1 MAADG
6 FASSVFL
13 APMAGITDKPLRRI
27 IHNCGAGNLI
37 TEMAAVN
44 AIQFK
49 NPKSWQIADVHD
61 EPYPVTVQLV
71 GNSPALF
78 ADAVRLVTDLGAAAI
93 DINMG
98 CPVKKIVNNN
108 AGSALMKDM
117 LLASQI
123 IEAAVKATSLKVSV
137 KFRKG
142 WDNEHINAVEFARM
156 CEQSGAT
163 RLTVHGRTRAQGYS
177 GAADWEIIKAV
188 KAAVKIPVIGN
199 GDIDS
204 PQKAQQRM
212 AESGVDGI
220 MIGRALLGNPWLLN
234 ATHQYLT
241 NGTEMLLPT
250 VSQIKEMLLQHI
262 RLLVEYYGEKNGM
275 AVSRKHVSWYVKG
288 LYEAKAFREQYTKL
302 NELAAAVDLIENF
315 FTKVV
320 EI

>member
-1 MAADG
+1 MALDG
-6 FASSVFL
+6 FASSVFM
-13 APMAGITDKPLRRI
+13 APMAGITDKPFRHIL
-27 IHNCGAGNLI
+27 HECGVGNLM
-37 TEMAAVN
+37 TEMVAVN

-49 NPKSWQIADVHD
+49 NPKSYQIADVLD
-61 EPYPVTVQLV
+61 EPYPTVVQLM

-78 ADAVRLVTDLGAAAI
+78 AEAAQLMVDLGAKSI

-123 IEAAVKATSLKVSV
+123 IEATVKASPLKVSV

-142 WDNEHINAVEFARM
+142 WDNEHVNAVEFARM
-156 CEQSGAT
+156 CEQSGAAYV
-163 RLTVHGRTRAQGYS
+163 TVHGRTRAQGYS
-177 GAADWEIIKAV
+177 GVADWDTIKAV

-204 PQKAQQRM
+204 PQKAKQMM
-212 AESGVDGI
+212 AYSGVDGV

-234 ATHQYLT
+234 AVHQYLST
-241 NGTEMLLPT
+241 GDELPQPT
-250 VSQIKEMLLQHI
+250 ISQIKEMLLKHI
-262 RLLVEYYGEKNGM
+262 RLLVEYYGEKGGM
-275 AVSRKHVSWYVKG
+275 AISRKHVSWYVKG

-302 NELAAAVDLIENF
+302 NEWSAAVDLIENF
-315 FTKVV
+315 FAKVMV
-320 EI
+320 